1 MEMEIAYNV
10 MFKAVTPVLPA
21 MSAKIAPPTTNSPI
35 TLVSSVSSKIAPLV
49 TQTIHAKPVRMDT
62 AYKVEVAML
71 HAPMTAQTASNTTAL
86 ALAAQADTYSTNT
99 KILVSSATS
108 KAVQIAAPIMYVL
121 IAVPSS
127 P

>member
-1 MEMEIAYNV
+1 
-10 MFKAVTPVLPA
+10 
-21 MSAKIAPPTTNSPI
+21 
-35 TLVSSVSSKIAPLV
+35 
-49 TQTIHAKPVRMDT
+49 MDT